1 MEIERLKKIKA
12 QEEIEE
18 KKKQEAI
25 KGREVIVDQIK
36 MR

>member
-18 KKKQEAI
+18 KKKREAI